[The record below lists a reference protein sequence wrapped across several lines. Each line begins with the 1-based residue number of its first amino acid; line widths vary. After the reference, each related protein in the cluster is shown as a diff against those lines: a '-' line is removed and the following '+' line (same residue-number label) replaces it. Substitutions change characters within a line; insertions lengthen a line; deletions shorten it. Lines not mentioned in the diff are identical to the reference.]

1 MGPTERRAQKFG
13 KHDLQEWADSTG
25 MSEIAKRLT
34 IFKGCS
40 LRLQQRAEDVMGLK
54 RNRPGSGYVQRHR
67 FAVVR
72 SGKHCRVAWGGWC
85 YPPPNAEESWVDE
98 HLSGLACVPLSGG

>member
-13 KHDLQEWADSTG
+13 KHDLQEKADSTG
-25 MSEIAKRLT
+25 LSEMAKWLT

-40 LRLQQRAEDVMGLK
+40 LRLPRDITGLK
-54 RNRPGSGYVQRHR
+54 RNRTGSGYAQRHR

-72 SGKHCRVAWGGWC
+72 SGKH
-85 YPPPNAEESWVDE
+85 
-98 HLSGLACVPLSGG
+98 